1 MIIRILLLL
10 LLIIL
15 IGLTGKTYKYFAML
29 PESNKF
35 KSWLACD
42 ILVFMGFIIYICIK
56 LIIR

>member
-10 LLIIL
+10 ILIIL
-15 IGLTGKTYKYFAML
+15 MGLVGKTYTYFDML

-42 ILVFMGFIIYICIK
+42 IIVFIGFIIYICIK